1 MALAALREQVAG
13 LRAAIDEHNYSYYVL
28 DRPTVPDAEYDRLF
42 RELQALEAAHP
53 ELLTPDSPTQRVG
66 APPVVAF
73 ASVRHATPML
83 SLNNAFSEDEVEA
96 FDRRV
101 REALGAVTVDYSAEP
116 KFDGL
121 AVSLVYENGLLA
133 SGATRGDGLTGE
145 DVTANLRTIRAIP
158 LRLRGRNIP
167 QHLEVRGEVVMLK
180 ADFEA
185 MNRRHV
191 ELGEKCFA
199 NPRNAAA
206 GSLRQLDPRIT
217 ATRPLTFLAYGTDAP
232 ASGHYNR
239 HSETLDAIAGWG
251 FPVSSERCIARGL
264 DGMLGYFRQMVTRR
278 RLLPFDVDGV
288 VYKVDLLTAQ
298 NTLGYVSR
306 APRFALAHKF
316 PAEEAVTVVE
326 GIDVQVGRTG
336 ALTPVARL
344 APVSVGG
351 VTVTNATLHNEDEI
365 RRKDVHIGD
374 AVVVHRAGDVI
385 PEVVRVLAERRPA
398 HARPFRMPDACPVCG
413 STIRRS
419 DDEAVARCSAGLF
432 CPAQRKQ
439 ALLHFASR
447 RAIDIDG
454 LGEKIVEQLVDR
466 GLVQNPAD
474 IYSLDV
480 ATLASLERM
489 ADKSATNLVEAIQK
503 SKRTTL
509 ARFIFALGIRNVGE
523 ATAADLARHF
533 GGIDALVQ
541 ADADALQRVPDVG
554 PVVARSIAGFFAEP
568 HNRAVV
574 AALRQAGVQFEESAA
589 LKVNVEGSVFGRTF
603 VLTGALAGLTRDEA
617 ARRIRD
623 CGGKV
628 TGSVSKKTD
637 YLVAGSDPGGKHAKA
652 LELGVEILDESGLLK
667 LLRESGGS

>member
-1 MALAALREQVAG
+1 MTRLWHAA
-13 LRAAIDEHNYSYYVL
+13 
-28 DRPTVPDAEYDRLF
+28 VPGFF
-42 RELQALEAAHP
+42 R
-53 ELLTPDSPTQRVG
+53 
-66 APPVVAF
+66 
-73 ASVRHATPML
+73 
-83 SLNNAFSEDEVEA
+83 
-96 FDRRV
+96 
-101 REALGAVTVDYSAEP
+101 
-116 KFDGL
+116 
-121 AVSLVYENGLLA
+121 
-133 SGATRGDGLTGE
+133 
-145 DVTANLRTIRAIP
+145 
-158 LRLRGRNIP
+158 
-167 QHLEVRGEVVMLK
+167 
-180 ADFEA
+180 
-185 MNRRHV
+185 
-191 ELGEKCFA
+191 
-199 NPRNAAA
+199 
-206 GSLRQLDPRIT
+206 
-217 ATRPLTFLAYGTDAP
+217 
-232 ASGHYNR
+232 
-239 HSETLDAIAGWG
+239 
-251 FPVSSERCIARGL
+251 
-264 DGMLGYFRQMVTRR
+264 
-278 RLLPFDVDGV
+278 
-288 VYKVDLLTAQ
+288 
-298 NTLGYVSR
+298 
-306 APRFALAHKF
+306 
-316 PAEEAVTVVE
+316 
-326 GIDVQVGRTG
+326 
-336 ALTPVARL
+336 
-344 APVSVGG
+344 
-351 VTVTNATLHNEDEI
+351 
-365 RRKDVHIGD
+365 
-374 AVVVHRAGDVI
+374 
-385 PEVVRVLAERRPA
+385 
-398 HARPFRMPDACPVCG
+398 
-413 STIRRS
+413 
-419 DDEAVARCSAGLF
+419 
-432 CPAQRKQ
+432 PAQRKQ

-503 SKRTTL
+503 SRHTTL

-589 LKVNVEGSVFGRTF
+589 LKVNVEGPVFGRTF